1 VSESGRRSCI
11 WRSRRN
17 PSPLTGVLGEV
28 RSILTLLV
36 LGVVSFA
43 TACSPTSS
51 NPAASETAP
60 PPTVPPSGVADQR
73 SGDDARCDD
82 GAEWCA
88 SRTEGVPATL
98 LRPLRFPRL
107 QQGSCPT
114 TSGRRYDNGQFAGL
128 VLGAAPVQPLI
139 APDHPSHAGEAL
151 RGILIFDPASKTKGM
166 YRVKTLWFAR
176 PRYQGPI
183 LIRGRQLDGPHKPSF
198 GEEGSLLDP
207 MLSAGPTINGEHGF
221 REWPGA
227 TWVPRA
233 GCYAWQVDGTNF
245 SDVIIFRAD
254 LRRGS
259 T

>member
-1 VSESGRRSCI
+1 
-11 WRSRRN
+11 
-17 PSPLTGVLGEV
+17 
-28 RSILTLLV
+28 
-36 LGVVSFA
+36 
-43 TACSPTSS
+43 
-51 NPAASETAP
+51 
-60 PPTVPPSGVADQR
+60 
-73 SGDDARCDD
+73 
-82 GAEWCA
+82 
-88 SRTEGVPATL
+88 
-98 LRPLRFPRL
+98 
-107 QQGSCPT
+107 
-114 TSGRRYDNGQFAGL
+114 

-151 RGILIFDPASKTKGM
+151 RGILIFDPASKTKGL